1 MVVVGF
7 FFYKKYFFQNEV
19 EKLISTEID
28 KDIIFKNT
36 DNVINKFKY
45 EVKLVDNGRFEIK
58 AESSKVESNNDGENI
73 SMNDVVAIF
82 IDKINREI
90 EIRSNKA
97 NFNTTSNNINFFGDI
112 EVKYLNN
119 LILAD
124 KLDFNYINNNIKI
137 HENIFYK
144 GSYGSVQ
151 ADNIEINLTT
161 RNLRVFMNNQNDRI
175 KIISKSG
182 GGNVKSWGP
191 LTSPI
196 FFLILF

>member
-1 MVVVGF
+1 MIVVTF
-7 FFYKKYFFQNEV
+7 FFYKKYFVQNEV

-28 KDIIFKNT
+28 KDINFKNT

-90 EIRSNKA
+90 EIRSNNA

-151 ADNIEINLTT
+151 ADNLEINLTT

-175 KIISKSG
+175 KIIS
-182 GGNVKSWGP
+182 NR
-191 LTSPI
+191 
-196 FFLILF
+196 

>member
-1 MVVVGF
+1 MVVVSF
-7 FFYKKYFFQNEV
+7 FFYKKYFVQNEV

-28 KDIIFKNT
+28 RDINSKNT
-36 DNVINKFKY
+36 DNLISKFKY

-58 AESSKVESNNDGENI
+58 AESSKVETFNDGEDI
-73 SMNDVVAIF
+73 LMNDVEAIF
-82 IDKINREI
+82 IDEINREI
-90 EIRSNKA
+90 KIRSNKA

-119 LILAD
+119 LILAN
-124 KLDFNYINNNIKI
+124 KLDFNYKNNNIKI

-175 KIISKSG
+175 KIIS
-182 GGNVKSWGP
+182 NR
-191 LTSPI
+191 
-196 FFLILF
+196 

>member
-1 MVVVGF
+1 MKSFFQILLITIMVVVSF
-7 FFYKKYFFQNEV
+7 FFYKKYFAQNEV

-28 KDIIFKNT
+28 KDINLKNT
-36 DNVINKFKY
+36 DNLINKFKY

-58 AESSKVESNNDGENI
+58 AESSKVETFNDGEDI
-73 SMNDVVAIF
+73 LMNDVEAIF
-82 IDKINREI
+82 IDEINREI
-90 EIRSNKA
+90 KIRSNKA

-119 LILAD
+119 LILAN
-124 KLDFNYINNNIKI
+124 KLDFNYKNNNIKI

-175 KIISKSG
+175 KIIS
-182 GGNVKSWGP
+182 NR
-191 LTSPI
+191 
-196 FFLILF
+196 

>member
-1 MVVVGF
+1 MKSFFQTLLVIIMVVVSF
-7 FFYKKYFFQNEV
+7 FFYKKYFAQNEV

-28 KDIIFKNT
+28 KDINLKNT
-36 DNVINKFKY
+36 DNLINKFKY

-58 AESSKVESNNDGENI
+58 AESSKVETTNDGENI
-73 SMNDVVAIF
+73 SMNDVRATF
-82 IDKINREI
+82 IDEINREI
-90 EIRSNKA
+90 KIRSNKA

-119 LILAD
+119 LILAN
-124 KLDFNYINNNIKI
+124 KLDFNYKNNNIKI

-161 RNLRVFMNNQNDRI
+161 RNLRVFMNNQNDKI
-175 KIISKSG
+175 KIIS
-182 GGNVKSWGP
+182 NR
-191 LTSPI
+191 
-196 FFLILF
+196 

>member
-7 FFYKKYFFQNEV
+7 FFYKKYFVQNEV

-28 KDIIFKNT
+28 KDINFKNT

-151 ADNIEINLTT
+151 ADNIEKK
-161 RNLRVFMNNQNDRI
+161 NDII
-175 KIISKSG
+175 KIIS
-182 GGNVKSWGP
+182 N
-191 LTSPI
+191 I
-196 FFLILF
+196 

>member
-1 MVVVGF
+1 MKSFFQILLIIIMVVVSF
-7 FFYKKYFFQNEV
+7 FFYKKYFVQNEV

-28 KDIIFKNT
+28 RDINSKNT
-36 DNVINKFKY
+36 DNLISKFKY

-58 AESSKVESNNDGENI
+58 AESSKVETINDGEDV
-73 SMNDVVAIF
+73 SMNDVEAIF
-82 IDKINREI
+82 IDEINREI
-90 EIRSNKA
+90 KIRSNKA

-161 RNLRVFMNNQNDRI
+161 RNLRVFMNNKNDRI
-175 KIISKSG
+175 KII
-182 GGNVKSWGP
+182 NNR
-191 LTSPI
+191 
-196 FFLILF
+196 

>member
-1 MVVVGF
+1 MKSFFQTLLVIIMVVVSF
-7 FFYKKYFFQNEV
+7 FFYKKYFAQNEV

-28 KDIIFKNT
+28 KGINSKNT
-36 DNVINKFKY
+36 DNLISKFKY

-58 AESSKVESNNDGENI
+58 AESSKVETTNDGENI
-73 SMNDVVAIF
+73 SMNDVRATF
-82 IDKINREI
+82 IDEINREI
-90 EIRSNKA
+90 KIRSNKA

-119 LILAD
+119 LILAN
-124 KLDFNYINNNIKI
+124 KLDFNYKNNNIKI

-175 KIISKSG
+175 KIIS
-182 GGNVKSWGP
+182 NR
-191 LTSPI
+191 
-196 FFLILF
+196 